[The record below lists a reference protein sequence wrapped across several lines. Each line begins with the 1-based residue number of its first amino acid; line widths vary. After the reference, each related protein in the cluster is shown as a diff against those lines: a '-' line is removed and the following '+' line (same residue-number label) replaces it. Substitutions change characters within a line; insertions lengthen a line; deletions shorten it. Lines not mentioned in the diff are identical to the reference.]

1 MAARRKQGRWWSSA
15 GRRELRRR
23 CHEVLEGSGSDAL
36 GRWIN
41 IGLILLVLANVAAA
55 VLETVP
61 SLMLRDAAVLRGFE
75 AFSLVAFALEYGVR
89 LWIAP
94 EDPRY
99 RGLSRRQA
107 RWRYARTLP
116 ALVDLAA
123 WLPFL
128 LSALWGVNLR
138 TLAILRLMRFVK
150 IARYSPG
157 MQSLFEVLYAE
168 RQSLLACL
176 WLLAAAVLISASAMY
191 VAEGDVQPDRLGSIP
206 QAMWWAM
213 ATVTTVGYGDVY
225 PLTAIGRVIAGLT
238 MLTGI
243 IMIALPVGIIATA
256 FVDVI
261 KRRDFVITWGMLA
274 RVPLFADLDAAAIG
288 EIHKVLSAHTAQ
300 PDEIVARRGEPARSM
315 YFIASGEVEL
325 EFGDETVVL
334 GAGQFFGEMALLH
347 SAQRAATARARR
359 RSMLLVL
366 DADDLAEVVH
376 RHPDIGQRIRSM
388 ARDEE
393 GPHAMAR
400 RSDIA
405 TGEVAE
411 AKEQADRG

>member
-1 MAARRKQGRWWSSA
+1 MASRGQEAGWLSSA
-15 GRRELRRR
+15 WRRR
-23 CHEVLEGSGSDAL
+23 TRRRLYETLEGTASEDRTAHLVNSA
-36 GRWIN
+36 
-41 IGLILLVLANVAAA
+41 LILLVLANVLAA

-61 SLMLRDAAVLRGFE
+61 SLLLHDAVLLRAFE
-75 AFSLVAFALEYGVR
+75 AFSLAVFAAEYALR

-99 RGLSRRQA
+99 RGLPHRKA
-107 RWRYARTLP
+107 RWRYMRTLP

-123 WLPFL
+123 WLPFV
-128 LSALWGVNLR
+128 LSALWGINLR
-138 TLAILRLMRFVK
+138 TLAILRLMRFAK
-150 IARYSPG
+150 LARYSPG
-157 MQSLFEVLYAE
+157 MQSLFEVLRAE

-191 VAEGDVQPDRLGSIP
+191 VAEGSVQPDHLGSIP
-206 QAMWWAM
+206 LAMWWAM

-225 PLTAIGRVIAGLT
+225 PVTAPGRMIAGLT
-238 MLTGI
+238 MMTGI

-256 FVDVI
+256 FVEVI
-261 KRRDFVITWGMLA
+261 KRRDFVITWGMVA

-300 PDEIVARRGEPARSM
+300 SGEIIARRGEAARSM

-325 EFGDETVVL
+325 EFGDETTL
-334 GAGQFFGEMALLH
+334 LDAGQFFGEMALLH
-347 SAQRAATARARR
+347 SAKRAATARARR

-366 DADDLAEVVH
+366 DADDLAEVIR
-376 RHPDIGQRIRSM
+376 RHPNIGQRIR
-388 ARDEE
+388 
-393 GPHAMAR
+393 AMAKEEDGPRPLGR

-405 TGEVAE
+405 ESEVAE
-411 AKEQADRG
+411 KGVED